1 MGVAAAPSDRPG
13 ARFDIYSPEL
23 CGSPYWSAL
32 RELRGLGELVW
43 VESVG
48 GFWAALSYDLVRR
61 LAQDWEMFSSAQGV
75 SIPRPGPE
83 VQPYIMPIEKDPP
96 RQQVFRREVNP
107 HLTPAALVGLEDSIR
122 DIADELIDS
131 FVEQGLCDLSVDFAR
146 KLPGTVFFRLVIP
159 EGEETLGG
167 LEQWVRMLS
176 FDPDVK
182 RKGEAATH
190 IRDWANGVLDR
201 HTSRA
206 PEATGDIVDAIIGL
220 RENAAGFT
228 ETELNSG
235 VGLLAQ
241 GGIGTSAQLIGS
253 TVNVLC
259 ERPHLQARVRAD
271 LHLASSLVEEVLRTE
286 PPVTVMFRTATRDV
300 EMAGQR
306 ILKGDK
312 VGLFFAAAN
321 RDPGVFDRPDEIDI
335 DRQANPHVA
344 FGLGAHRCAGSNLA
358 RLQVRVAVEQL
369 LTRLSPFRVRSD
381 ATVEYMTASQ
391 RGPSSI
397 PLEFAPGPRRFAEA
411 EVRGR

>member
-1 MGVAAAPSDRPG
+1 MGVSAASSDRPG
-13 ARFDIYSPEL
+13 VRFDIYSPEL
-23 CGSPYWSAL
+23 CGLEYWSAL

-61 LAQDWEMFSSAQGV
+61 LAQDWELFSSALGV
-75 SIPRPGPE
+75 SIPRPEPE

-96 RQQVFRREVNP
+96 RQLVFRREVGR
-107 HLTPAALVGLEDSIR
+107 HLTPAALAGLEESIR
-122 DIADELIDS
+122 DVADELIDVFIERGS
-131 FVEQGLCDLSVDFAR
+131 CDLSVDFAR

-159 EGEETLGG
+159 EGDETLGG
-167 LEQWVRMLS
+167 LEQWVRILS

-182 RKGEAATH
+182 RKGEAVAH
-190 IRDWANGVLDR
+190 IRDWATGVLDR

-206 PEATGDIVDAIIGL
+206 PEAMRDIVDAIIGL
-220 RENAAGFT
+220 RQNPAGFT
-228 ETELNSG
+228 ETELNTG

-253 TVNVLC
+253 TVNTLC

-271 LHLASSLVEEVLRTE
+271 LRLVPGLVEEILRTE

-300 EMAGQR
+300 EIAGQR
-306 ILKGDK
+306 VLKGDK

-321 RDPGVFDRPDEIDI
+321 RDPDVFERPDEVDI
-335 DRQANPHVA
+335 ERPANPHVA

-358 RLQVRVAVEQL
+358 RLQVRVAVEQV

-397 PLEFAPGPRRFAEA
+397 PLQFAAGPRRFAKA
-411 EVRGR
+411 EV

>member
-1 MGVAAAPSDRPG
+1 MGVAAAPPERPS

-32 RELRGLGELVW
+32 RELRGLGQLVW

-75 SIPRPGPE
+75 SIPRPGPD

-96 RQQVFRREVNP
+96 RQLVFRREVNP
-107 HLTPAALVGLEDSIR
+107 HLTPAALAGLEESIR
-122 DIADELIDS
+122 DIADELIDM
-131 FVEQGLCDLSVDFAR
+131 FIEQGSCDLTIDFAR

-159 EGEETLGG
+159 EGRETLGL
-167 LEQWVRMLS
+167 LEHWTRMLS

-182 RKGEAATH
+182 RKGEAASH
-190 IRDWANGVLDR
+190 IRDWATGVLDR
-201 HTSRA
+201 HSSRA

-220 RENAAGFT
+220 RENPTGFT
-228 ETELNSG
+228 ETELNTG

-253 TVNVLC
+253 TVKVLC
-259 ERPHLQARVRAD
+259 ERPHLQARVRDD
-271 LHLASSLVEEVLRTE
+271 LRLVPNLVEEVLRTE

-300 EMAGQR
+300 EIAGQK
-306 ILKGDK
+306 IAQGDK

-321 RDPGVFDRPDEIDI
+321 RDPDVFDRPDEVDI

-358 RLQVRVAVEQL
+358 RLQVRVAMEEL
-369 LTRLSPFRVRSD
+369 LTRLSPFRIPAG
-381 ATVEYMTASQ
+381 ATVEYVTASQ

-397 PLEFAPGPRRFAEA
+397 PLEFAAGPRRFAEA
-411 EVRGR
+411 EVQGR